1 MEEQAT
7 LEGFSR
13 SVRGRF
19 VDCYVSTDASE
30 IVSILKGAG
39 YTDMTDNVGDRP
51 HLFDE
56 YCDSD
61 DDLQYASLREPKMNL
76 EIDCSDIPLGEATD
90 VRRQTRFMP
99 MSKLRVYTNGSPN
112 VAGILLPIL
121 KALDAERQNMAFVTD
136 TDLYVHLSEFYC

>member
-1 MEEQAT
+1 MMQEQAT
-7 LEGFSR
+7 LEDFSR
-13 SVRGRF
+13 LVRGRF

-76 EIDCSDIPLGEATD
+76 EIDCSEIPLGEATD

-112 VAGILLPIL
+112 VVGILLPIL

-136 TDLYVHLSEFYC
+136 TD